1 MVPAALP
8 ECGDDH
14 DAADDQDECE
24 DSSDYE
30 SEEYDKA
37 LAPSLLVAF
46 DASASVDTDGTIE
59 SYTWDF
65 GDGTTAT
72 GVTTTHTYTAAGAFT
87 ARLTITDNEGS
98 TDTTTHEITVAAPGF
113 GLRVTDDSGAV
124 VWTVA
129 GLFNNNKNVHVKYSS
144 DGKVRKISGAATD
157 VDPVGVRTNVSFSV
171 IRTEH
176 SSEYTG
182 SIRIQRSD
190 GAVKKFRFQVVG
202 GVTTIAGGGATGQGS
217 SKVCEDHDCAKWTL
231 DWVVNKPL
239 AVVHKERPSGSRG
252 MTRAML

>member
-1 MVPAALP
+1 VNVTNT
-8 ECGDDH
+8 
-14 DAADDQDECE
+14 DACNGVG
-24 DSSDYE
+24 SSTPILINVNPTPT
-30 SEEYDKA
+30 A
-37 LAPSLLVAF
+37 
-46 DASASVDTDGTIE
+46 DASFSQTNGSFTVQFLNNSTNAS
-59 SYTWDF
+59 SYSWDF

-171 IRTEH
+171 IRTKH